1 MESAE
6 SGFDKE
12 NDFCHFIEF
21 LFEEDDVMMQFS
33 PTTAALHVFCYY
45 NDQTFD
51 IFKDLLHEL
60 NSNMEDF
67 DLPNR
72 G

>member
-1 MESAE
+1 MYLVQNINWNLLKLIEMESAE

-21 LFEEDDVMMQFS
+21 LFEEDVMMQFS
-33 PTTAALHVFCYY
+33 PTTVALHVFCYY

-51 IFKDLLHEL
+51 SFKHGR
-60 NSNMEDF
+60 F
-67 DLPNR
+67 
-72 G
+72 